1 MDSPKNAMAIVVAM
15 SVALPI
21 LYVMRRTGSPTLAG
35 NLIAAAF
42 FGVMTV
48 QACRLGGHQSLILP
62 WYATVPVVVLST
74 AGRRS
79 ALCWLVV
86 ISWSLAAF
94 YAISEMGYSLPND
107 LPPHHY
113 ELLRL
118 LVWVGLGV
126 LFLVLA
132 LLYEQAKNQTLAE
145 LQAAETNLRQ
155 ERNFSDLAI
164 ASMPGIFYLFDS
176 KGRFLRWNDNFERV
190 SGYTADELSGL
201 RLLDLFRNP
210 DRGIM
215 AQSVQDVFTKGQ
227 ATPEAS
233 LMTKA
238 GTAIPYLFSGR
249 RILIDGKPHVI
260 GMGMD
265 IAARKQNEAAMQEAK
280 DQADANA
287 KRAEQALTDV
297 GRLNAVMM
305 GRAAASHGDEAGGQ
319 RVAGRVGPGGE
330 VRARVGGRR
339 GLSGRKRRYP
349 TRPRRTRDDS
359 RTAIQPIGTRRVRR
373 RVVAA
378 RGQLGQAGSAP
389 PADSVDGGPTGAGRR
404 LLAPAWC
411 TCSKPTWS
419 DPAGVN

>member
-1 MDSPKNAMAIVVAM
+1 MTNAYEGHAPLRGLRTRTSSFVNWFIPTRVRDGDPEMLRRARLAVTFTLALIGVGLFYTPVYYLMDSPKNAMAIVVAM

-86 ISWSLAAF
+86 TSWSLAAF

-107 LPPHHY
+107 LPPYHY

-132 LLYEQAKNQTLAE
+132 LLYEQAKNQTLAD

-227 ATPEAS
+227 ATPEAA
-233 LMTKA
+233 LMTKE

-305 GRAAASHGDEAGGQ
+305 GREQ
-319 RVAGRVGPGGE
+319 RVMEMKRE
-330 VRARVGGRR
+330 VNE
-339 GLSGRKRRYP
+339 
-349 TRPRRTRDDS
+349 
-359 RTAIQPIGTRRVRR
+359 
-373 RVVAA
+373 
-378 RGQLGQAGSAP
+378 
-389 PADSVDGGPTGAGRR
+389 
-404 LLAPAWC
+404 LLAELGRAE
-411 TCSKPTWS
+411 KYEH
-419 DPAGVN
+419 V